1 MYFWHFSFVLQFG
14 IPFLFHLAQS
24 NQRQLEIWNFGIDE
38 SSSLLRGY
46 MVFILFYKELYF
58 FIIFLLKKKYT
69 LYFYKKLCCTHVG
82 RVKLISFYPVSFQI
96 KNYMNCDQILRI
108 GFEPTFLPSKH

>member
-1 MYFWHFSFVLQFG
+1 MYFWHLSFVLQFG

-46 MVFILFYKELYF
+46 MFFFFYIYKELYF
-58 FIIFLLKKKYT
+58 FIIFLFKKKHFIFIKSYVAPT
-69 LYFYKKLCCTHVG
+69 LV
-82 RVKLISFYPVSFQI
+82 RVKLISFYQVSFPI
-96 KNYMNCDQILRI
+96 KNYTNCDQILRI